1 MRQPLPI
8 DGALEDIRAALDRS
22 RAVVIVADPGAGKTT
37 RVPPALIDK
46 GAAILLQPRRAAA
59 RAIAQ
64 RIAGEQRWTVGREVG
79 WHIRFERNFTDRTR
93 LLVATEGILTA
104 RLQDDPL
111 LSQFATVIL
120 DEFHERSV
128 HADLAIALSRQAMR
142 ARDDLRLVVMSATID
157 AQRVAAYLGNCPIVQ
172 VAGRLHPVEVTYCPG
187 APVVEVVTRA
197 LADSPGNLLVF
208 QPGAAEIRRAVNDL
222 RAVLPP
228 HVEVLPLHGT
238 LPAEEQ
244 QLALSDPGDAR
255 RVTVSTNVAET
266 SVTVPGVT
274 AVVDSGL
281 EKVARYDADRGI
293 DSLTTERISQA
304 AAEQRAG
311 RAGRIAPGNVYRLWG
326 QADRLKAYREP
337 EVQRVD
343 LSAVALD
350 VIAWGGD
357 PGSFDW
363 FDEPPAAALGAALRL
378 LERLGA
384 IRGGRLTDIGRQMQ
398 HLPIPPRLAR
408 IVIAGEGSRDVIR
421 ACAALAEPHVVPPAA
436 ATASS
441 DLLAVVDRWA
451 DVPDRVARIAAD
463 IERLTRMSLTTRP
476 PSNPTEEGFRRAIL
490 AGYPDRIA
498 KRRDGASRRM
508 LMSTGTGAVLADE
521 SVVRNAEY
529 LVALDT
535 RRSARPG
542 DSESRI
548 RLASAVERE
557 WLEPTASEIVHR
569 LDEHGVVRAFDVE
582 RYDAIVL
589 TERPVRADPEHAAAL
604 VAAAYTARG
613 PSQGDLRL
621 LHRAAFAGCPL
632 DFEALV
638 RLAAYGARSVDAVDI
653 ARVLPPETSQAIERD
668 APVSLAVPSGRRVA
682 LEYGADGS
690 VSAAV
695 KLQELFGL
703 AETPRIGAR
712 REPVLFALLAPNG
725 RPVQRTKDLRSFWE
739 RTYPEVRRELRGRYP
754 RHPWPEDPWTARPTA
769 RVKPRTSS

>member
-1 MRQPLPI
+1 LRQPLPI
-8 DGALEDIRAALDRS
+8 DGALEDVRAAIHRS

-64 RIAGEQRWTVGREVG
+64 RIAWEQRWTVGREVG
-79 WHIRFERNFTDRTR
+79 WHIRFERNFTDSTR

-128 HADLAIALSRQAMR
+128 HADLAIALSRQAMH

-157 AQRVAAYLGNCPIVQ
+157 AERVAAYLGDCPIVQ
-172 VAGRLHPVEVTYCPG
+172 VPGRLHPVKVAYCPG
-187 APVVEVVTRA
+187 APMVEVVSRA

-208 QPGAAEIRRAVNDL
+208 QPGAAEIRRAVEHL
-222 RAVLPP
+222 RAALPR
-228 HVEVLPLHGT
+228 HIDVLPLHGT
-238 LPAEEQ
+238 LPADEQ
-244 QLALSDPGDAR
+244 QLALSDPGRAR

-311 RAGRIAPGNVYRLWG
+311 RAGRVAPGNVYRLWEP
-326 QADRLKAYREP
+326 ADRLKAYREP

-343 LSAVALD
+343 LTAIALD

-357 PGSFDW
+357 PRAFDW
-363 FDEPPAAALGAALRL
+363 FDEPPAAALDAALRL

-384 IRGGRLTDIGRQMQ
+384 TRGGRLSDIGRQML

-421 ACAALAEPHVVPPAA
+421 ACAALSEPHVVPPGT

-451 DVPDRVARIAAD
+451 EVPERVARVAAD
-463 IERLTRMSLTTRP
+463 IERLSRTSLTTRP

-498 KRRDGASRRM
+498 RRRDAVSGRV

-529 LVALDT
+529 LVALET
-535 RRSARPG
+535 RSSPRPG
-542 DSESRI
+542 DPESRI
-548 RLASAVERE
+548 RLASAIERE
-557 WLEPTASEIVHR
+557 WLEPTASEVVHR
-569 LDEHGVVRAFDVE
+569 LDEHGAVRAFDVV
-582 RYDAIVL
+582 RYDALVL
-589 TERPVRADPEHAAAL
+589 MERPVRADPECAAAL
-604 VAAAYTARG
+604 VAAAYIARG
-613 PSQGDLRL
+613 PSESDLRL
-621 LHRAAFAGCPL
+621 LHRAAFAGRPL
-632 DFEALV
+632 DFESLV
-638 RLAAYGARSVDAVDI
+638 RLAAYGAPSVDAVDI
-653 ARVLPPETSQAIERD
+653 ACVLPLESSEAIERG
-668 APVSLAVPSGRRVA
+668 APVSLIVPSGRRVT
-682 LEYGADGS
+682 LEYAADGS

-703 AETPRIGAR
+703 GETPRIGAR
-712 REPVLFALLAPNG
+712 REPVLFSLLAPNG

-739 RTYPEVRRELRGRYP
+739 RTYPKVRRELRGRYP

-769 RVKPRTSS
+769 RVKPRTTP